1 MGKQPRSRATAHTTA
16 ATAEQRADD
25 GRLLRQTLLIAAVII
40 AALLIW
46 QLSHI
51 LLLVFG
57 AILVAIVLRTVAE
70 PFERFA
76 RLPPRLAVLAALVSL
91 LVLIALGGWAFGRE
105 ISSQTSDLT
114 DRLPEA
120 WQAARGQLA
129 SLPFG
134 PEVVERIDSLIDQVG
149 QDDEAGAAQAPAGD
163 GEGAPGAAPAP
174 PAAEGGLLSGGV
186 FANVGA
192 FAGMVASV
200 IAELM
205 LVIFAGLFLALNP
218 QSYKAGFVRLF
229 QKRSASTAETVGK
242 AFDVSGTGLRRWLLG
257 QLAAMVAVGVVTGL
271 GAWAIG
277 LPSPLAL
284 GMIAGVLEF
293 VPIIGPI
300 VATIPALLLAATM
313 GPEMILWTLLLYLV
327 IQQIE
332 GNLIMPLVQKRMV
345 SLPPVIAL
353 FSILIFAALF
363 GPLGVLLAT
372 PLAVVV
378 FVLIKGVYLDEPI
391 SEKDA
396 ASSK

>member
-1 MGKQPRSRATAHTTA
+1 PPPCVRGGG
-16 ATAEQRADD
+16 
-25 GRLLRQTLLIAAVII
+25 GR
-40 AALLIW
+40 
-46 QLSHI
+46 
-51 LLLVFG
+51 G
-57 AILVAIVLRTVAE
+57 G
-70 PFERFA
+70 PP
-76 RLPPRLAVLAALVSL
+76 PPRAA
-91 LVLIALGGWAFGRE
+91 
-105 ISSQTSDLT
+105 
-114 DRLPEA
+114 
-120 WQAARGQLA
+120 AA
-129 SLPFG
+129 
-134 PEVVERIDSLIDQVG
+134 
-149 QDDEAGAAQAPAGD
+149 
-163 GEGAPGAAPAP
+163 
-174 PAAEGGLLSGGV
+174 GLLTGGM

-192 FAGMVASV
+192 FAGLVASV

-229 QKRSASTAETVGK
+229 RKRSARTADTVGK

-284 GMIAGVLEF
+284 GMIAGVMEF
-293 VPIIGPI
+293 VPIVGPI

-391 SEKDA
+391 SDKDA